1 MEPQV
6 QYAQTKDGVSIAFCS
21 MGEGLPVV
29 DLQGQPFT
37 NLQLFLQ
44 SPIYRPWLER
54 LGRGRRLILL
64 DGRGSG
70 LSQRDVTDFSL
81 DARVLDVEA
90 VADRLGLERF
100 ALMGVSNAVP
110 VGISYAVRHPGRVSH
125 LVLWEGFARGA
136 DYYDSSRLQALAG
149 LLEQDWELFTETA
162 AHVTW
167 GWSQEESRQFAN
179 LMRESITPS
188 SYKAFREAA
197 RTVDVTHLLPKVAA
211 PTLVVQMK
219 GTDQPVTLARD
230 LASHIPD
237 ARLAVLEGSWLA
249 AFSDPEGG

>member
-21 MGEGLPVV
+21 LGEGLPVV

-44 SPIYRPWLER
+44 SPISRPWLER

-90 VADRLGLERF
+90 VADRLGLDRF
-100 ALMGVSNAVP
+100 ALMGLSHAVP
-110 VGISYAVRHPGRVSH
+110 VGISYAVRHPGR
-125 LVLWEGFARGA
+125 ARGA

-162 AHVTW
+162 AHVVW
-167 GWSQEESRQFAN
+167 
-179 LMRESITPS
+179 
-188 SYKAFREAA
+188 
-197 RTVDVTHLLPKVAA
+197 
-211 PTLVVQMK
+211 
-219 GTDQPVTLARD
+219 
-230 LASHIPD
+230 
-237 ARLAVLEGSWLA
+237 
-249 AFSDPEGG
+249 